1 VRSPAARSTAKRRR
15 DAALLGL
22 VRKPVGR
29 HDRIATRTV
38 LVSNYA
44 KMRGRLILLAVIV
57 ALAATLTLSFLYFFR
72 PTTLTIAVAGPADS
86 ADAAL
91 VTAMSLQLARDRSAI
106 RLKPVFRP
114 GLKEAAQAI
123 DSRET
128 DLAVV
133 RRDVAMPSSGQVVVV
148 LRRNFAVLVATKES
162 NIEKIADLRGK
173 RVGVVGRGEVNV
185 PLLHTIL
192 RQYEIPPE
200 ALTVVPLDM
209 RDVAQA
215 VRDGQVDAL
224 LAAGSLSGDSVSA
237 VVGAVTR
244 DNGKPNFIE
253 ITEADAIAQR
263 NPAYDSREIVAG
275 AFGGSPPRPEEAID
289 TLAVAHYVV
298 ARRSLDEQVAGELAQ
313 TMFNLRQ
320 TLARDAP
327 RILRMEAPN
336 TEKGSTTPV
345 HPGAAAYF
353 DGEQKTFFDRYGD
366 WFYLILLVG
375 SIVGSAIAAIASYL
389 KPHASEAHAKPIVEL
404 LQVGKSARGAED
416 TATLDR
422 LQREMDEIF
431 EATMAQVE
439 DRRIDQTR
447 LLAISLALDQAS
459 RAISDRRGA
468 LNGKQ
473 VAKTT

>member
-1 VRSPAARSTAKRRR
+1 LRSPAARSTAKRRR
-15 DAALLGL
+15 EAALLGL

-29 HDRIATRTV
+29 PDRVGAA
-38 LVSNYA
+38 LVTNYA
-44 KMRGRLILLAVIV
+44 KMRSRLILLAVIV
-57 ALAATLTLSFLYFFR
+57 AIAATVALSLLYFFR

-91 VTAMSLQLARDRSAI
+91 VTAMSQQLARDRAAI

-148 LRRNFAVLVATKES
+148 LRRNHVVLVATAES
-162 NIEKIADLRGK
+162 RVEKIADLRGK
-173 RVGVVGRGEVNV
+173 RIGVVGRGDVNV

-200 ALTVVPLDM
+200 ALTIVPLDV
-209 RDVAQA
+209 RDVGQA
-215 VRDGQVDAL
+215 VREGQLDAL
-224 LAAGSLSGDSVSA
+224 LAAGSLTGDSVSA
-237 VVGAVTR
+237 VITAVTR

-253 ITEADAIAQR
+253 ITEADAIAER
-263 NPAYDSREIVAG
+263 NPAYESKEIVAG
-275 AFGGSPPRPEEAID
+275 TFGGSPPRPEQAID
-289 TLAVAHYVV
+289 TLSVVHYVV
-298 ARRSLDEQVAGELAQ
+298 ARRSLNEQVAGELAQ
-313 TMFNLRQ
+313 TLFNLRQ

-336 TEKGSTTPV
+336 TEKGSTAPV

-389 KPHASEAHAKPIVEL
+389 KPRVSEAHAKPIIEL
-404 LQVGKSARGAED
+404 LQVGKAARGAED
-416 TATLDR
+416 AATLDR
-422 LQREMDEIF
+422 LQREVDDIF
-431 EATMAQVE
+431 EATMSQVE

-447 LLAISLALDQAS
+447 LLAISLALDQTS
-459 RAISDRRGA
+459 RAIADRRVLLG
-468 LNGKQ
+468 NQ
-473 VAKTT
+473 QSVIRDQ